1 MYEGDTVK
9 DPADVLDYE
18 TDLANTTNGGSIA
31 DFLRVGET
39 INTFFVTVPTGIN
52 LHDGATTFDGVIR
65 AAPAKIKTDTSVLF
79 WLSGGSHTKNYVV
92 TVSIT
97 TTDLRI
103 IERSRIIQVR
113 QS

>member
-1 MYEGDTVK
+1 MYTEDTPK

-18 TDLANTTNGGSIA
+18 TDLANTTNGGTVP

-39 INTFFVTVPTGIN
+39 IDTFFVTVPDGIN
-52 LHDGATTFDGVIR
+52 LHDGVTTYDGVISQ
-65 AAPAKIKTDTSVLF
+65 APAKIKTNTSVIF
-79 WLSGGSHTKNYVV
+79 WLSGGTHVNNYTV

-97 TTDLRI
+97 TTDLRV